1 MNMKEGLS
9 SARLYDLAQSE
20 AAITKRNREQY
31 PPLHW
36 AYVLSR
42 HAEYLTKTDGRTILS
57 VAGMVTIL
65 TVLGFANN
73 DVVSFIGSEV
83 LAVFGGVLTG
93 VSYRPIS
100 RSSEIASKLA
110 GKFTKNVLKIDN
122 TKKLFKDNIKVEDV
136 EKLLQKYPDVVAPE
150 EIRKWIK
157 GDLGQAYGGDP
168 RIEIVQAI
176 YQRNLKQRRPLTPR
190 KEASVRKRTVNIVM
204 EAQALA
210 QFERRS
216 PIELNK
222 EVIKERIDSIVT
234 AIIFGGVGTVINLMF
249 KAYVATGFLGLVD
262 DVPVVAPA
270 VVRIV
275 NRDVRHMYP
284 IMKDKVILSKQKFS
298 AGWKKTQ
305 EKLRKT
311 KSFLSKSQQ

>member
-1 MNMKEGLS
+1 
-9 SARLYDLAQSE
+9 
-20 AAITKRNREQY
+20 
-31 PPLHW
+31 
-36 AYVLSR
+36 
-42 HAEYLTKTDGRTILS
+42 
-57 VAGMVTIL
+57 
-65 TVLGFANN
+65 
-73 DVVSFIGSEV
+73 
-83 LAVFGGVLTG
+83 
-93 VSYRPIS
+93 
-100 RSSEIASKLA
+100 
-110 GKFTKNVLKIDN
+110 
-122 TKKLFKDNIKVEDV
+122 
-136 EKLLQKYPDVVAPE
+136 
-150 EIRKWIK
+150 
-157 GDLGQAYGGDP
+157 
-168 RIEIVQAI
+168 
-176 YQRNLKQRRPLTPR
+176 
-190 KEASVRKRTVNIVM
+190 M